1 MKSFR
6 NRLSWYA
13 QRCGQLPGPSV
24 RVEPEVES
32 ALDEDLNPHPCEE
45 DEEYSQA
52 RPNTEEMEKAISKF
66 MDGMPDTYQYIPV
79 CTSMY
84 LYVLVCTCMY

>member
-1 MKSFR
+1 M
-6 NRLSWYA
+6 LS
-13 QRCGQLPGPSV
+13 GSSE

-52 RPNTEEMEKAISKF
+52 RPNAEEMEKAIMEMEKAISKF
-66 MDGMPDTYQYIPV
+66 IEGMPGTHQYIPV
-79 CTSMY
+79 YTGMY
-84 LYVLVCTCMY
+84 

>member
-1 MKSFR
+1 M
-6 NRLSWYA
+6 LS
-13 QRCGQLPGPSV
+13 GSSE

-66 MDGMPDTYQYIPV
+66 MDGMPGTYQYIPV
-79 CTSMY
+79 YTGLLLSCTE
-84 LYVLVCTCMY
+84 LVQCCTDL

>member
-1 MKSFR
+1 M
-6 NRLSWYA
+6 LS
-13 QRCGQLPGPSV
+13 GSSE

-32 ALDEDLNPHPCEE
+32 APDEDLDPHSCEE

-66 MDGMPDTYQYIPV
+66 MDGVPGTYQYIPV
-79 CTSMY
+79 YSGMY
-84 LYVLVCTCMY
+84 